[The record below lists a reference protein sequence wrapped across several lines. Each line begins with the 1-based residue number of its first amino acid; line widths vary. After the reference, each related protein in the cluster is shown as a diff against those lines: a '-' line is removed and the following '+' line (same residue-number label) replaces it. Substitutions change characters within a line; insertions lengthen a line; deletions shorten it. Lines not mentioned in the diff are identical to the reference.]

1 MTGLWCPGC
10 PKATIQP
17 RASLS
22 NFYSL
27 QPSSK
32 ILSTWD
38 VIIVGAG
45 AAGLM
50 AAASASSRGLKV
62 LLLERNRK
70 LGVKILMSG
79 GTRCNIT
86 HNCSSAEIVSAFGRQ
101 GKFLHS
107 ALAAL
112 SPLQVIEKIESQG
125 VATKIESTGKIFP
138 ISNKAIDVRDALV
151 GLARQAGAMILNE
164 SSVDSVDKSGGQ
176 FLVQSAG
183 EQFAAQ
189 SLLITTGGKS
199 YPGCGTVGDGYG
211 WAKQF
216 GHSIVDTVP
225 ALVPILN
232 NAPWANELKG
242 ITIEKS
248 KVEVWQP
255 QIAPDSIEGLTKSQL
270 KKLKP
275 RILVEREGSFLFTHW
290 GFSGPSVLDVSREV
304 ARHAHAKRLKLNCD
318 FLPTMSPGELDEL
331 LVRRKSENGKQSVA
345 NLLSEL
351 FPKRLAESL
360 LTQAG
365 NNSQLGA
372 SFELQ
377 TKNAELS
384 KKDLSAIASQVKRC
398 QFNVNGT
405 LGFEKAEVTAGGVE
419 LKEVD
424 SKTMQSKLV
433 DGLFFAGEV
442 LNLDGPIGGFNFQSA
457 FSTGWL
463 AGQWCGGQGVG
474 A

>member
-1 MTGLWCPGC
+1 
-10 PKATIQP
+10 
-17 RASLS
+17 
-22 NFYSL
+22 
-27 QPSSK
+27 
-32 ILSTWD
+32 
-38 VIIVGAG
+38 
-45 AAGLM
+45 M
-50 AAASASSRGLKV
+50 AAASASSRGLDVV
-62 LLLERNRK
+62 LLEKNRK

-86 HNCSSAEIVSAFGRQ
+86 HNCSSAEIVNAYGRQ

-107 ALAAL
+107 SLAAL
-112 SPLQVIEKIESQG
+112 SPSEVIEKIESQG

-138 ISNKAIDVRDALV
+138 VSNKAIDVRDALV
-151 GLARQAGAMILNE
+151 GLARQSGATILNE
-164 SSVDSVDKSGGQ
+164 HSVDSVSKVGSE
-176 FLVQSAG
+176 FVVQSAG
-183 EQFAAQ
+183 ENFSGA

-211 WAKQF
+211 WAEQF
-216 GHSIVDTVP
+216 GHSIVEPVP

-255 QIAPDSIEGLTKSQL
+255 QITPDSVEGLAKSQL
-270 KKLKP
+270 KMLKP
-275 RILVEREGSFLFTHW
+275 RTLVEREGSFLFTHW

-304 ARHAHAKRLKLNCD
+304 ARHDHAKRLKLNCD
-318 FLPTMSPGELDEL
+318 FPPTMSSGELDQL

-365 NNSQLGA
+365 CNAQLDA
-372 SFELQ
+372 SFELK
-377 TKNAELS
+377 TRNAELS
-384 KKDLSAIASQVKRC
+384 KKDLAAISQQVKRC
-398 QFNVNGT
+398 QFDINGT
-405 LGFEKAEVTAGGVE
+405 LGFEKAEVTAGGIE
-419 LKEVD
+419 LKEID

-442 LNLDGPIGGFNFQSA
+442 LDLDGPIGGFNFQAA

-463 AGQWCGGQGVG
+463 AGQWCGEK
-474 A
+474 